1 MRTAILIAFA
11 AAAFASAADQVDGVA
26 ASVGSEQILRSDVIA
41 EMRRA
46 GAEESRY
53 GEVLNSLVERKLA
66 TKAAKDAGMTLQEWI
81 VDNRVREIIDEGFGG
96 DRNRLIEALSRQ
108 KIPFTDWRQKIKDDM
123 IVSAI
128 RWHAVD
134 KNVSAS
140 PSELRAEYAAHPER
154 YRTSGRTSVSVILLK
169 PEDAGRRA
177 EVEEAVAAEGFA
189 AAARRFSADGK
200 ASEGGLW
207 KDIRPEDEFR
217 PEICEAISQL
227 EPGATSGWIELDGWS
242 FLVRSEANAAAPA
255 RTFAEAYEDIESNVK
270 AEKAEALYRKWMDGL
285 KSETYI
291 KIY

>member
-227 EPGATSGWIELDGWS
+227 KPGATSGWIELDGWS